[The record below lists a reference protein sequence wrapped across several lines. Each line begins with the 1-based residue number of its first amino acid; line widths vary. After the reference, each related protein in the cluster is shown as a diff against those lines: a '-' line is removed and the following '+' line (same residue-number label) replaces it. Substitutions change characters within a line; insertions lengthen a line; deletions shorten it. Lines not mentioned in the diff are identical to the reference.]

1 MCRKGFRFF
10 HSFSLSV
17 RMLSVGTEQATGAT
31 FGKTVECQDKECRRP
46 AWEGWMTMDK
56 QERGRKSG
64 RREDVRKQVRVAE
77 EAASEQAKR
86 GKEDFMKQMMDYQ
99 YHED

>member
-1 MCRKGFRFF
+1 M
-10 HSFSLSV
+10 
-17 RMLSVGTEQATGAT
+17 
-31 FGKTVECQDKECRRP
+31 
-46 AWEGWMTMDK
+46 EGWMTMDK
-56 QERGRKSG
+56 QERGRKRG